1 MRNTWLLVAPGPS
14 LARLRPLIDAHARL
28 RPVRIVEYVERRA
41 PSLDDVELSDVRGAL
56 LVTTPEHAPETALS
70 APFVTQ
76 GGARIP
82 IGTLPLT
89 DESGLERFVAAA
101 VEVHGRL
108 PRAEPIALLGEWD
121 PHVRRMVAR
130 AQQILGRSTEP
141 PLSTLCWT
149 ADRIVRRDLIEGL
162 GLGLAGAF
170 YFGHG
175 RPYGWCGYH
184 GLHTRHLQYLNG
196 RPLGGVLSLTCNTA
210 QRGGKA
216 LSFAEELVTRG
227 ITPAVLAATAPT
239 RTIGNWWWATRVCQV
254 LRATPDITVG
264 ELVVSALP
272 PKEAFYRGYR
282 LIGDPLSP
290 LRGAENALQRAAA
303 VYAPAPD
310 EVPRAETIFESCQLG
325 ATP

>member
-1 MRNTWLLVAPGPS
+1 MRNTWLLVAPGNA
-14 LARLRPLIDAHARL
+14 LEMLRPLIDAHARV
-28 RPVRIVEYVERRA
+28 RPVRVVEQST
-41 PSLDDVELSDVRGAL
+41 PSLNDVDLRDVRGAM
-56 LVTTPEHAPETALS
+56 LVTAAEHAPEATLS
-70 APFVTQ
+70 APFITD
-76 GGARIP
+76 GEERIP
-82 IGTLPLT
+82 VGMLPWT
-89 DESGLERFVAAA
+89 DDSSLARFVNAA
-101 VEVHGRL
+101 VEVQSRP
-108 PRAEPIALLGEWD
+108 PRAEPLALLGEWD

-130 AQQILGRSTEP
+130 AQQILGKGAEP
-141 PLSTLCWT
+141 PIRTLCWT
-149 ADRIVRRDLIEGL
+149 ADRLIRRDLIEGL
-162 GLGLAGAF
+162 GHGLAGAF

-264 ELVVSALP
+264 ELTVAALP

-282 LIGDPLSP
+282 LLGDPLTP
-290 LRGAENALQRAAA
+290 LRGADDAMKRCAA

-310 EVPRAETIFESCQLG
+310 EVPQAVANG
-325 ATP
+325 